1 MKKYDRNRNLVIII
15 FILSVC
21 PFYYL
26 VILSA
31 YVGRE
36 DFLVF
41 RARSWRA
48 GLERRNYGA
57 LNCVRKTL
65 LQIVHQ
71 ETRADILQ
79 KQNETLLLS
88 RKILIRILSS
98 YTFSTLVSYIFF
110 FIVC

>member
-57 LNCVRKTL
+57 LTCVRKTL
-65 LQIVHQ
+65 LQVVHQ
-71 ETRADILQ
+71 ETRADILL
-79 KQNETLLLS
+79 K
-88 RKILIRILSS
+88 
-98 YTFSTLVSYIFF
+98 
-110 FIVC
+110 

>member
-31 YVGRE
+31 HVGRE

-41 RARSWRA
+41 RARSRRA

-57 LNCVRKTL
+57 LTRVRKTL
-65 LQIVHQ
+65 LQVVHQ
-71 ETRADILQ
+71 ET
-79 KQNETLLLS
+79 TTS
-88 RKILIRILSS
+88 RHFVKIKLKTFTFSQVLILIL
-98 YTFSTLVSYIFF
+98 T
-110 FIVC
+110 